1 LYTKHTKNTKNT
13 KHTNMTIGV
22 IKQKGGVGASTI
34 ARMIAVNY
42 AAAQWQVKIADMDT
56 KQGTS
61 TRWNGRRLANEIK
74 PVLSVEQ
81 FASVSS
87 AIKQSNNFDLLVF
100 DGAPHSSKQTLEI
113 AKASDLV
120 LVPTGT
126 SIDDLEPAVLLC
138 HELKDKKINMDNV
151 YLVFCRVG
159 NSLVELDESFQYLK
173 KSGYNF
179 FNNVM
184 YEKTA
189 VRRASDDG
197 KAAHETKY
205 KSINLI
211 NDALLENIV
220 NKLTSLM
227 K

>member
-1 LYTKHTKNTKNT
+1 
-13 KHTNMTIGV
+13 MTIGV
-22 IKQKGGVGASTI
+22 IKQKGGVGASTV

-42 AAAQWQVKIADMDT
+42 AAAQWNVKIADMDT

-61 TRWNGRRLANEIK
+61 ARWNGRRLSNEIE

-81 FASVSS
+81 FATVSS
-87 AIKQSNNFDLLVF
+87 AQKQSGNFDLLIF

-113 AKASDLV
+113 AKASNLV
-120 LVPTGT
+120 LIPTGT
-126 SIDDLEPAVLLC
+126 SIDDLEPAILLC

-151 YLVFCRVG
+151 FLIFCRVG
-159 NSLVELDESFQYLK
+159 NSLAELDESFQYLK
-173 KSGYNF
+173 KSGYNY

-197 KAAHETKY
+197 KAANETKF

-220 NKLTSLM
+220 QKLTALM